1 MVMMVMRVQVMV
13 MRVQVMVM
21 RVIHQINMIT
31 NKVIHQINMITNKV
45 IPQINM
51 MILNITI
58 PTNNTLLLP
67 SSPIPLPSHSFHQQ
81 SIPPTQSK
89 TPPFSRDKI
98 ERTLPTKPS
107 LFPTWFLA
115 LFLSKISLFLSKTR
129 PFMAAL
135 SIADYHPLPWRLWM
149 KDPFLPFQRIRRRN

>member
-1 MVMMVMRVQVMV
+1 MVMMVMVQVMVMRVQVMV

-31 NKVIHQINMITNKV
+31 NKVIH
-45 IPQINM
+45 QINM

-149 KDPFLPFQRIRRRN
+149 KDPFPPFQRIRRRN

>member
-1 MVMMVMRVQVMV
+1 MVMMV

-31 NKVIHQINMITNKV
+31 NKVIHQINM
-45 IPQINM
+45 

-58 PTNNTLLLP
+58 PTNNTPLLP

-89 TPPFSRDKI
+89 TLPFSRNKI

-149 KDPFLPFQRIRRRN
+149 KDPFPPFQRIRRRN

>member
-31 NKVIHQINMITNKV
+31 NKVIHQIR
-45 IPQINM
+45 M

-58 PTNNTLLLP
+58 PTNNTPLLP
-67 SSPIPLPSHSFHQQ
+67 SSPILLPSHSFHQQ